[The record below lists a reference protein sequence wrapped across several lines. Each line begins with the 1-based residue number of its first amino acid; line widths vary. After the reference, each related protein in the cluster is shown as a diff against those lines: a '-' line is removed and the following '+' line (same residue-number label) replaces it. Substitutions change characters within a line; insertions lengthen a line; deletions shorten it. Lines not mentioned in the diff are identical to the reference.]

1 MKTAEDLRQL
11 LTRIDR
17 KGYPAYKDTKGIYRF
32 QGFVLG
38 IDHVQGDPFA
48 APSRLHVE
56 VGEKTAG
63 FPEKLYDKEHKRIAL
78 QDELIRQFARASGK
92 YSFQAKG
99 SGKSGLL
106 SVTRC
111 GQEVLERSACTIDEK
126 SGDVVLRFE
135 VGFPAKGRTINAREL
150 SKILFEFLPQCVQK
164 SCLYR
169 NLDERKTEQ
178 IMELAEDQAYIRR
191 ELAKRGPI
199 AFVADGAVLPRES
212 GISQRPM
219 KGAVPFQSPETMRVE
234 MDLPYHGKITGM
246 GIKKGITLIVGGG

>member
-56 VGEKTAG
+56 VGGKTAG
-63 FPEKLYDKEHKRIAL
+63 FPERLYDKEHKRIAL

-126 SGDVVLRFE
+126 SGDVVLRF
-135 VGFPAKGRTINAREL
+135 
-150 SKILFEFLPQCVQK
+150 
-164 SCLYR
+164 
-169 NLDERKTEQ
+169 
-178 IMELAEDQAYIRR
+178 
-191 ELAKRGPI
+191 
-199 AFVADGAVLPRES
+199 
-212 GISQRPM
+212 
-219 KGAVPFQSPETMRVE
+219 
-234 MDLPYHGKITGM
+234 
-246 GIKKGITLIVGGG
+246 